1 VIIINY
7 FSISLPLFSLSDL
20 GQSFSRQNND
30 NSAVPKIPVLKI
42 KSIIIMQTTNTA
54 SIGAKK
60 AKWTYKD
67 FTWCLSL
74 FGTAVGAGVLFLP
87 IKAGA
92 GGFWPLVILA
102 LIAAPMTWFAH
113 KSLARFVLSAKNP
126 NADITDTVEEHFG
139 KTGANLIT
147 FAYFFAIY
155 PIVLIYGVGITNTV
169 DSFMVNQLGMESIPR
184 WLLSGVLITLMT
196 CGVVFGK
203 ELMLKATSA
212 MVYPLV
218 FILMALSIYL
228 IPGWNTSMVSVSPD
242 WSSMPSIVWLAI
254 PIIVF
259 SFNHSPVISQ
269 FSKEQRRV
277 YGEDAVAKTD
287 MITGGAAMMLMSFV
301 MFFVFSVVLS
311 LSPEQ
316 LAQAQA
322 ENISVLSY
330 LANVHESP
338 LISIMGPIVAFAAI
352 TSSYF
357 GHFLGAHEGLVGLA
371 KSRSKAPIA
380 KLEKF
385 SLIFIV
391 VTTWIVSIVNP
402 SILGMIETM
411 GAPMIAAILFL
422 MPVFAMRKVPA
433 MAKYKTSA
441 PVQIF
446 TALCG
451 VAAIT
456 SVIYGAL

>member
-1 VIIINY
+1 MNTTTTV
-7 FSISLPLFSLSDL
+7 SSTT
-20 GQSFSRQNND
+20 QS
-30 NSAVPKIPVLKI
+30 A
-42 KSIIIMQTTNTA
+42 
-54 SIGAKK
+54 G
-60 AKWTYKD
+60 KWTYKD
-67 FTWCLSL
+67 FVWSLSL

-126 NADITDTVEEHFG
+126 ESDITDTVEEHFG

-169 DSFMVNQLGMESIPR
+169 DSFLVNQIGMESIPR
-184 WLLSGVLITLMT
+184 WLLSAALISAMT
-196 CGVVFGK
+196 AGVVFGK

-218 FILMALSIYL
+218 FILLALSVFL
-228 IPGWNTSMVSVSPD
+228 IPEWNTSMMQVAPD
-242 WSSMPSIVWLAI
+242 WSAMPAVIWLAI

-259 SFNHSPVISQ
+259 SFNHSPIISQ
-269 FSKEQRRV
+269 FTKEQRMQH
-277 YGEDAVAKTD
+277 GENAVVKTD
-287 MITGGAAMMLMSFV
+287 MITGGAAMMLMGFV

-311 LSPEQ
+311 LSPEE
-316 LAQAQA
+316 LAMAQAQ
-322 ENISVLSY
+322 NISVLSY
-330 LANVHESP
+330 LANIHASP
-338 LISIMGPIVAFAAI
+338 LISYLGPIVAFAAI

-357 GHFLGAHEGLVGLA
+357 GHFLGAHEGLVGLV
-371 KSRSKAPIA
+371 KSRSAMPVSKI
-380 KLEKF
+380 EKI
-385 SLIFIV
+385 SLAFIV
-391 VTTWIVSIVNP
+391 VTTWIVAIVNP

-422 MPVFAMRKVPA
+422 LPVFAMQKVPA
-433 MAKYKTSA
+433 MAKYKTST

-446 TALCG
+446 TVICG
-451 VAAIT
+451 LAAIS

>member
-1 VIIINY
+1 MNTTTAAT
-7 FSISLPLFSLSDL
+7 STA
-20 GQSFSRQNND
+20 R
-30 NSAVPKIPVLKI
+30 SA
-42 KSIIIMQTTNTA
+42 S
-54 SIGAKK
+54 
-60 AKWTYKD
+60 KWTYKD
-67 FTWCLSL
+67 FTWALSL

-92 GGFWPLVILA
+92 GGFWPLVLLA

-126 NADITDTVEEHFG
+126 DADITDTVEEHFG
-139 KTGANLIT
+139 KAGANLIT

-169 DSFMVNQLGMESIPR
+169 DSFLVNQIGMESIPR
-184 WLLSGVLITLMT
+184 WLLSGALITVMT
-196 CGVVFGK
+196 AGVVFGK

-218 FILMALSIYL
+218 FILLALSFYL
-228 IPGWNTSMVSVSPD
+228 IPDWNTSMMEVAPD
-242 WSSMPSIVWLAI
+242 WSTLPTVVWLAI

-259 SFNHSPVISQ
+259 SFNHSPIISQ
-269 FSKEQRRV
+269 FSKVQRQEF
-277 YGEDAVAKTD
+277 GDKAVQKTD
-287 MITGGAAMMLMSFV
+287 MITGGAAMMLMGFV

-316 LAQAQA
+316 LAMAKEQ
-322 ENISVLSY
+322 NISVLSY
-330 LANVHESP
+330 LANAHASP
-338 LISIMGPIVAFAAI
+338 IISYLGPIVAFAAI

-357 GHFLGAHEGLVGLA
+357 GHFLGAHEGLVGLV
-371 KSRSKAPIA
+371 KSRSNMQVSKI
-380 KLEKF
+380 EKI
-385 SLIFIV
+385 SLGFIV
-391 VTTWIVSIVNP
+391 LTTWIVAIVNP
-402 SILGMIETM
+402 SILDMIETM

-422 MPVFAMRKVPA
+422 LPVFAMHKVPA
-433 MAKYKTSA
+433 MAKFKTSA

-446 TALCG
+446 TVICG
-451 VAAIT
+451 LAAIS

>member
-1 VIIINY
+1 
-7 FSISLPLFSLSDL
+7 
-20 GQSFSRQNND
+20 
-30 NSAVPKIPVLKI
+30 
-42 KSIIIMQTTNTA
+42 M
-54 SIGAKK
+54 
-60 AKWTYKD
+60 
-67 FTWCLSL
+67 
-74 FGTAVGAGVLFLP
+74 
-87 IKAGA
+87 
-92 GGFWPLVILA
+92 A

-126 NADITDTVEEHFG
+126 EADITDTVEEHFG

-169 DSFMVNQLGMESIPR
+169 DSFLVNQVGMESIPR
-184 WLLSGVLITLMT
+184 WLLSGLLIAAMTAGVL
-196 CGVVFGK
+196 FGK

-218 FILMALSIYL
+218 AILLALSFYL
-228 IPGWNTSMVSVSPD
+228 IPEWNSSMVEVAPD
-242 WSSMPSIVWLAI
+242 WSSMPSIIWLAI

-259 SFNHSPVISQ
+259 SFNHSPIISQ
-269 FSKEQRRV
+269 FSKEQRMQH
-277 YGEDAVAKTD
+277 GENAVEKTD
-287 MITGGAAMMLMSFV
+287 SITGGAAMMLMGFV

-316 LAQAQA
+316 LAEAKAQ
-322 ENISVLSY
+322 NISVLSY
-330 LANVHESP
+330 LANIHESP
-338 LISIMGPIVAFAAI
+338 LISYMGPLVAFAAI

-357 GHFLGAHEGLVGLA
+357 GHFLGAHEGLVGLI
-371 KSRSKAPIA
+371 KSRSQSPVSKIEKA
-380 KLEKF
+380 
-385 SLIFIV
+385 SLLFIV
-391 VTTWIVSIVNP
+391 ITTWIVAIVNP

-422 MPVFAMRKVPA
+422 MPVFAMHKVPA

-446 TALCG
+446 TVICG
-451 VAAIT
+451 LAAIS
-456 SVIYGAL
+456 SVIYGAF

>member
-1 VIIINY
+1 MKTTSTAAPAV
-7 FSISLPLFSLSDL
+7 
-20 GQSFSRQNND
+20 QSSSKF
-30 NSAVPKIPVLKI
+30 
-42 KSIIIMQTTNTA
+42 
-54 SIGAKK
+54 
-60 AKWTYKD
+60 TYKD

-92 GGFWPLVILA
+92 GGFWPLVMLA
-102 LIAAPMTWFAH
+102 LLAAPMTWFAH

-126 NADITDTVEEHFG
+126 EADITDTVEEHFG

-169 DSFMVNQLGMESIPR
+169 DSFLVNQMGMESIPR
-184 WLLSGVLITLMT
+184 PLLSGALILAMT
-196 CGVVFGK
+196 AGVVFGK

-218 FILMALSIYL
+218 FVLLALSVYL
-228 IPGWNTSMVSVSPD
+228 IPDWNTSMMQVAPD
-242 WSSMPSIVWLAI
+242 WSSMPVVVWLAI

-259 SFNHSPVISQ
+259 SFNHSPIISQ
-269 FSKEQRRV
+269 FSKEQRLQH
-277 YGEDAVAKTD
+277 GDKAVQKTD
-287 MITGGAAMMLMSFV
+287 AITGGAAMMLMGFV

-311 LSPEQ
+311 MSPEQ
-316 LAQAQA
+316 LASAREQ
-322 ENISVLSY
+322 NISVLSY

-338 LISIMGPIVAFAAI
+338 LISYLGPLVAFAAI

-357 GHFLGAHEGLVGLA
+357 GHFLGAHEGLVGLI
-371 KSRSKAPIA
+371 KSRSNSPISKIEKA
-380 KLEKF
+380 
-385 SLIFIV
+385 SLLFIV
-391 VTTWIVSIVNP
+391 ITTWIVAIVNP

-422 MPVFAMRKVPA
+422 MPVFAMQKVPA

-441 PVQIF
+441 AVQIF
-446 TALCG
+446 TVICG
-451 VAAIT
+451 LASIT

>member
-1 VIIINY
+1 MN
-7 FSISLPLFSLSDL
+7 
-20 GQSFSRQNND
+20 
-30 NSAVPKIPVLKI
+30 
-42 KSIIIMQTTNTA
+42 TNTSSA
-54 SIGAKK
+54 TAAQSSSKF
-60 AKWTYKD
+60 TYQD

-92 GGFWPLVILA
+92 GGFWPLVMLA

-113 KSLARFVLSAKNP
+113 KSLARFVLSSKN
-126 NADITDTVEEHFG
+126 ADSDITDTVEEHFG

-169 DSFMVNQLGMESIPR
+169 DSFLVNQMGMESVPR
-184 WLLSGVLITLMT
+184 WLLSGALIAAMT
-196 CGVVFGK
+196 MGVVFGK

-218 FILMALSIYL
+218 AILLALSVFL
-228 IPGWNTSMVSVSPD
+228 IPDWNTSMVEVAPD
-242 WSSMPSIVWLAI
+242 WSSMPVVVWLAI

-259 SFNHSPVISQ
+259 SFNHSPIISQ
-269 FSKEQRRV
+269 FSKEQRLK
-277 YGEDAVAKTD
+277 YGENAVKKTD
-287 MITGGAAMMLMSFV
+287 AITGGAAMMLMGFV

-316 LAQAQA
+316 LAMAQ
-322 ENISVLSY
+322 EQNISVLSY
-330 LANVHESP
+330 LANVHDNP
-338 LISIMGPIVAFAAI
+338 IISYMGPLVAFAAI

-357 GHFLGAHEGLVGLA
+357 GHFLGAHEGLVGLI
-371 KSRSKAPIA
+371 KSRSETPVSKI
-380 KLEKF
+380 EKG

-391 VTTWIVSIVNP
+391 VTTWIVAIVNP

-422 MPVFAMRKVPA
+422 LPVFAMNKVPA

-446 TALCG
+446 TVICG
-451 VAAIT
+451 LAAIT

>member
-1 VIIINY
+1 MN
-7 FSISLPLFSLSDL
+7 
-20 GQSFSRQNND
+20 
-30 NSAVPKIPVLKI
+30 
-42 KSIIIMQTTNTA
+42 TTSNTA
-54 SIGAKK
+54 SAVQSSSKF
-60 AKWTYKD
+60 TYQD

-92 GGFWPLVILA
+92 GGFWPLVMLA

-113 KSLARFVLSAKNP
+113 KSLARFVLSSKNP
-126 NADITDTVEEHFG
+126 EADITDTVEEHFG

-169 DSFMVNQLGMESIPR
+169 DSFLVNQMGMASIPR
-184 WLLSGVLITLMT
+184 PLLSGALILAMT
-196 CGVVFGK
+196 AGVVFGK

-218 FILMALSIYL
+218 FVLLALSFYL
-228 IPGWNTSMVSVSPD
+228 IPEWNTSMMEVAPD
-242 WSSMPSIVWLAI
+242 WSAMPTVVWLAI

-259 SFNHSPVISQ
+259 SFNHSPIISQ
-269 FSKEQRRV
+269 FSKEQRKQFGDETV
-277 YGEDAVAKTD
+277 KKTD
-287 MITGGAAMMLMSFV
+287 AITGGAAMMLMGFV

-311 LSPEQ
+311 MSPEQ
-316 LAQAQA
+316 LASAKEQ
-322 ENISVLSY
+322 NISVLSY

-338 LISIMGPIVAFAAI
+338 LISYLGPLVAFAAI

-357 GHFLGAHEGLVGLA
+357 GHFLGAHEGLVGLF
-371 KSRSKAPIA
+371 KSRSNASISKIEKA
-380 KLEKF
+380 
-385 SLIFIV
+385 SLVFIV
-391 VTTWIVSIVNP
+391 ITTWIVAIVNP

-422 MPVFAMRKVPA
+422 MPVFAMQKVPA
-433 MAKYKTSA
+433 MAKFKTSA

-446 TALCG
+446 TVICG
-451 VAAIT
+451 LASIT

>member
-1 VIIINY
+1 MNT
-7 FSISLPLFSLSDL
+7 SIAIEKSE
-20 GQSFSRQNND
+20 QSSN
-30 NSAVPKIPVLKI
+30 
-42 KSIIIMQTTNTA
+42 
-54 SIGAKK
+54 
-60 AKWTYKD
+60 KWTYQD
-67 FTWCLSL
+67 FAWTLSL

-113 KSLARFVLSAKNP
+113 KSLARFVLSAKKP
-126 NADITDTVEEHFG
+126 EADITDTVEEHFG

-169 DSFMVNQLGMESIPR
+169 DSFLVNQVGMESIPR
-184 WLLSGVLITLMT
+184 WLLSGLLIAAMTAGVL
-196 CGVVFGK
+196 FGK

-218 FILMALSIYL
+218 AILLALSFYL
-228 IPGWNTSMVSVSPD
+228 IPEWNSSMVEVAPD
-242 WSSMPSIVWLAI
+242 WSSMPSIIWLAI

-259 SFNHSPVISQ
+259 SFNHSPIISQ
-269 FSKEQRRV
+269 FSKEQRMK
-277 YGEDAVAKTD
+277 YGEDAVLKTD
-287 MITGGAAMMLMSFV
+287 SITGGAAMMLMGFV

-316 LAQAQA
+316 LAEAKAQ
-322 ENISVLSY
+322 NISVLSY
-330 LANVHESP
+330 LANIHESP
-338 LISIMGPIVAFAAI
+338 LISYMGPLVAFAAI

-357 GHFLGAHEGLVGLA
+357 GHFLGAHEGLVGLI
-371 KSRSKAPIA
+371 KSRSQSPVSKI
-380 KLEKF
+380 EKT
-385 SLIFIV
+385 SLLFIV
-391 VTTWIVSIVNP
+391 LTTWIVAIVNP

-422 MPVFAMRKVPA
+422 MPVFAMHKVPA

-446 TALCG
+446 TVICG
-451 VAAIT
+451 LAAIS
-456 SVIYGAL
+456 SVIYGAF

>member
-1 VIIINY
+1 M
-7 FSISLPLFSLSDL
+7 
-20 GQSFSRQNND
+20 QSTVTTATNAKAT
-30 NSAVPKIPVLKI
+30 NS
-42 KSIIIMQTTNTA
+42 
-54 SIGAKK
+54 
-60 AKWTYKD
+60 KWTYKD
-67 FTWCLSL
+67 FTWALSL

-113 KSLARFVLSAKNP
+113 KSLARFVLSSKNP
-126 NADITDTVEEHFG
+126 ESDITDTVEEHFG
-139 KTGANLIT
+139 KTGANIIT

-169 DSFMVNQLGMESIPR
+169 DSFMVNQLGFASIPR
-184 WLLSGVLITLMT
+184 PILSGVLIMLMT
-196 CGVVFGK
+196 GGVVFGK
-203 ELMLKATSA
+203 ELMLKVTSV

-218 FILMALSIYL
+218 FILLALSFYL
-228 IPGWNTSMVSVSPD
+228 IPEWNTSMMSVSPD
-242 WSSMPSIVWLAI
+242 WSAMPSIIWLAI

-269 FSKEQRRV
+269 FTKEQRLK
-277 YGEDAVAKTD
+277 YGDGAVQKTD
-287 MITGGAAMMLMSFV
+287 MITGGAAMMLMTFV

-311 LSPEQ
+311 LSPAQ
-316 LAQAQA
+316 LAMAQ
-322 ENISVLSY
+322 EQNISVLSY

-338 LISIMGPIVAFAAI
+338 LISILGPVVAFAAI

-357 GHFLGAHEGLVGLA
+357 GHFLGAHEGLVGLV
-371 KSRSKAPIA
+371 KTKTSKPV
-380 KLEKF
+380 KTVEKG
-385 SLIFIV
+385 SLVFIV
-391 VTTWIVSIVNP
+391 VTTWIVAIVNP

-422 MPVFAMRKVPA
+422 MPVFAMQKVPA
-433 MAKYKTSA
+433 MAKYKTSTF
-441 PVQIF
+441 VQVF
-446 TALCG
+446 TAICG
-451 VAAIT
+451 LASIS

>member
-1 VIIINY
+1 MNTTTTV
-7 FSISLPLFSLSDL
+7 SSTT
-20 GQSFSRQNND
+20 QS
-30 NSAVPKIPVLKI
+30 A
-42 KSIIIMQTTNTA
+42 
-54 SIGAKK
+54 G
-60 AKWTYKD
+60 KWTYKD
-67 FTWCLSL
+67 FVWSLSL

-102 LIAAPMTWFAH
+102 LLAAPMTWFAH

-126 NADITDTVEEHFG
+126 ESDITDTVEEHFG
-139 KTGANLIT
+139 KAGANLIT

-169 DSFMVNQLGMESIPR
+169 DSFLVNQIGMESIPR
-184 WLLSGVLITLMT
+184 WLLSGALISAMT
-196 CGVVFGK
+196 AGVVFGK

-218 FILMALSIYL
+218 FILLALSVFL
-228 IPGWNTSMVSVSPD
+228 IPEWNTSMMEVAPD
-242 WSSMPSIVWLAI
+242 WSGMPAIIWLAI

-259 SFNHSPVISQ
+259 SFNHSPIISQ
-269 FSKEQRRV
+269 FTKEQRMQH
-277 YGEDAVAKTD
+277 GDNAVAKTD
-287 MITGGAAMMLMSFV
+287 MITGGAAMMLMGFV

-316 LAQAQA
+316 LAMAKEQI
-322 ENISVLSY
+322 ISVLSY
-330 LANVHESP
+330 LANIHESP
-338 LISIMGPIVAFAAI
+338 MISYLGPIVAFAAI

-357 GHFLGAHEGLVGLA
+357 GHFLGAHEGLVGLV
-371 KSRSKAPIA
+371 KSRSEMPIS
-380 KLEKF
+380 KIEKI

-391 VTTWIVSIVNP
+391 VTTWMVAIVNP

-422 MPVFAMRKVPA
+422 LPVFAMQKVPA

-446 TALCG
+446 TVICG
-451 VAAIT
+451 LAAIS

>member
-1 VIIINY
+1 
-7 FSISLPLFSLSDL
+7 
-20 GQSFSRQNND
+20 
-30 NSAVPKIPVLKI
+30 
-42 KSIIIMQTTNTA
+42 MQTSTSTA
-54 SIGAKK
+54 ATTAAK
-60 AKWTYKD
+60 AGWTYKD
-67 FTWCLSL
+67 ITWALSL

-102 LIAAPMTWFAH
+102 LLALPMTWFAH

-126 NADITDTVEEHFG
+126 EADITDTVEEHFG
-139 KTGANLIT
+139 KAGANIIT

-169 DSFMVNQLGMESIPR
+169 DSFMVNQLGMESLPR
-184 WLLSGVLITLMT
+184 WILSGGLIMAMTAGVL
-196 CGVVFGK
+196 FGK

-218 FILMALSIYL
+218 LVLLALSVYL
-228 IPGWNTSMVSVSPD
+228 IPDWNASMVSVSPD
-242 WSSMPSIVWLAI
+242 WSAMPSIIWLAI

-259 SFNHSPVISQ
+259 SFNHSPIISQ

-277 YGEDAVAKTD
+277 YGENAVQKTD
-287 MITGGAAMMLMSFV
+287 MITGGAAMMLMGFV

-316 LAQAQA
+316 LADAQAQ
-322 ENISVLSY
+322 NISVLSY
-330 LANVHESP
+330 LANIHESP
-338 LISIMGPIVAFAAI
+338 MISLMGPMVAFAAI

-357 GHFLGAHEGLVGLA
+357 GHFLGAHEGLVGLV
-371 KSRSKAPIA
+371 KSRSDMSKSKI
-380 KLEKF
+380 EKI
-385 SLIFIV
+385 SLGFIV
-391 VTTWIVSIVNP
+391 VTTWIVAVVNP

-422 MPVFAMRKVPA
+422 MPIFAMQKVPA

-441 PVQIF
+441 PAQIF

-451 VAAIT
+451 IAAIT

>member
-1 VIIINY
+1 MQSTVTTAANAKATNSKWNY
-7 FSISLPLFSLSDL
+7 
-20 GQSFSRQNND
+20 Q
-30 NSAVPKIPVLKI
+30 
-42 KSIIIMQTTNTA
+42 
-54 SIGAKK
+54 
-60 AKWTYKD
+60 D
-67 FTWCLSL
+67 FTWALSL

-113 KSLARFVLSAKNP
+113 KGLARFVLSSKNP
-126 NADITDTVEEHFG
+126 NSDITDTVEEHFG
-139 KTGANLIT
+139 KTGANIIT

-169 DSFMVNQLGMESIPR
+169 DSFMVNQLGFASIPR
-184 WLLSGVLITLMT
+184 PILSGVLIMLMT
-196 CGVVFGK
+196 GGVVFGK

-218 FILMALSIYL
+218 FILLALSFYL
-228 IPGWNTSMVSVSPD
+228 IPEWNTSMMSVSPD
-242 WSSMPSIVWLAI
+242 WSAMPSIVWLAI

-269 FSKEQRRV
+269 FTKAQRLK
-277 YGEDAVAKTD
+277 YGEGAVQKTD
-287 MITGGAAMMLMSFV
+287 MITGGAAMMLMTFV

-311 LSPEQ
+311 LSPAQ
-316 LAQAQA
+316 LAMAQ
-322 ENISVLSY
+322 EQNISVLSY

-338 LISIMGPIVAFAAI
+338 LISILGPVVAFAAI

-357 GHFLGAHEGLVGLA
+357 GHFLGAHEGLVGLV
-371 KSRSKAPIA
+371 KTKTSKPV
-380 KLEKF
+380 KTVEKG
-385 SLIFIV
+385 SLVFIV
-391 VTTWIVSIVNP
+391 VTTWIVAIVNP

-422 MPVFAMRKVPA
+422 MPVFAMQKVPA
-433 MAKYKTSA
+433 MAKYKTSTF
-441 PVQIF
+441 VQVF
-446 TALCG
+446 TAICG
-451 VAAIT
+451 LASIS

>member
-1 VIIINY
+1 MN
-7 FSISLPLFSLSDL
+7 
-20 GQSFSRQNND
+20 
-30 NSAVPKIPVLKI
+30 
-42 KSIIIMQTTNTA
+42 TTSNTA
-54 SIGAKK
+54 SAVRSSSKF
-60 AKWTYKD
+60 TYQD

-92 GGFWPLVILA
+92 GGFWPLVMLA

-113 KSLARFVLSAKNP
+113 KSLARFVLSSKNP
-126 NADITDTVEEHFG
+126 EADITDTVEEHFG

-169 DSFMVNQLGMESIPR
+169 DSFLVNQMGMASIPR
-184 WLLSGVLITLMT
+184 PLLSGALILAMT
-196 CGVVFGK
+196 AGVVFGK

-218 FILMALSIYL
+218 FVLLALSFYL
-228 IPGWNTSMVSVSPD
+228 IPEWNTSMIEVAPD
-242 WSSMPSIVWLAI
+242 WSAMPTVVWLAI

-259 SFNHSPVISQ
+259 SFNHSPIISQ
-269 FSKEQRRV
+269 FSKEQRKQF
-277 YGEDAVAKTD
+277 GDEAVKKTD
-287 MITGGAAMMLMSFV
+287 AITGGAAMMLMGFV

-311 LSPEQ
+311 MSPEQ
-316 LAQAQA
+316 LASAKEQ
-322 ENISVLSY
+322 NISVLSY

-338 LISIMGPIVAFAAI
+338 LISYLGPLVAFAAI

-357 GHFLGAHEGLVGLA
+357 GHFLGAHEGLVGLF
-371 KSRSKAPIA
+371 KSRSNASISKIEKA
-380 KLEKF
+380 
-385 SLIFIV
+385 SLVFIV
-391 VTTWIVSIVNP
+391 ITTWIVAIVNP

-422 MPVFAMRKVPA
+422 MPVFAMQKVPA
-433 MAKYKTSA
+433 MAKFKTSA

-446 TALCG
+446 TVICG
-451 VAAIT
+451 LASIT

>member
-1 VIIINY
+1 MNTTTSSANAVK
-7 FSISLPLFSLSDL
+7 
-20 GQSFSRQNND
+20 
-30 NSAVPKIPVLKI
+30 NSSKF
-42 KSIIIMQTTNTA
+42 N
-54 SIGAKK
+54 
-60 AKWTYKD
+60 YKD

-113 KSLARFVLSAKNP
+113 KSLARFVLSSKNP
-126 NADITDTVEEHFG
+126 EADITDTVEEHFG

-169 DSFMVNQLGMESIPR
+169 DSFLVNQMGMESIPR
-184 WLLSGVLITLMT
+184 PLLSGALILAMT
-196 CGVVFGK
+196 AGVVFGK

-218 FILMALSIYL
+218 FILLALSFYL
-228 IPGWNTSMVSVSPD
+228 VPDWNTSMMETSPE
-242 WSSMPSIVWLAI
+242 WSAMPSIIWLAI

-259 SFNHSPVISQ
+259 SFNHSPIISQ

-277 YGEDAVAKTD
+277 YGEDAVKKTD
-287 MITGGAAMMLMSFV
+287 AITGGAAMMLMGFV

-316 LAQAQA
+316 LATAQSQ
-322 ENISVLSY
+322 NISVLSY

-338 LISIMGPIVAFAAI
+338 LISYMGPLVAFAAI

-357 GHFLGAHEGLVGLA
+357 GHFLGAHEGLVGLI
-371 KSRSKAPIA
+371 KSRSGSSISTIEKA
-380 KLEKF
+380 
-385 SLIFIV
+385 SLAFIV
-391 VTTWIVSIVNP
+391 VTTWIVAVVNP

-422 MPVFAMRKVPA
+422 MPVFAMQKVPA

-451 VAAIT
+451 LAAIS

>member
-1 VIIINY
+1 MNTTTTV
-7 FSISLPLFSLSDL
+7 SSTT
-20 GQSFSRQNND
+20 QS
-30 NSAVPKIPVLKI
+30 A
-42 KSIIIMQTTNTA
+42 
-54 SIGAKK
+54 G
-60 AKWTYKD
+60 KWTYKD
-67 FTWCLSL
+67 FVWSLSL

-126 NADITDTVEEHFG
+126 ESDITDTVEEHFG

-169 DSFMVNQLGMESIPR
+169 DSFLVNQIGMESIPR
-184 WLLSGVLITLMT
+184 WLLSAALISAMT
-196 CGVVFGK
+196 AGVVFGK

-218 FILMALSIYL
+218 FILLALSVFL
-228 IPGWNTSMVSVSPD
+228 IPEWNTSMMQVAPD
-242 WSSMPSIVWLAI
+242 WSAMPAVIWLAI

-259 SFNHSPVISQ
+259 SFNHSPIISQ
-269 FSKEQRRV
+269 FTKEQRMQH
-277 YGEDAVAKTD
+277 GENAVVKTD
-287 MITGGAAMMLMSFV
+287 MITGGAAMMLMGFV

-311 LSPEQ
+311 LSPEE
-316 LAQAQA
+316 LAMAQAQ
-322 ENISVLSY
+322 NISVLSY
-330 LANVHESP
+330 LANIHASP
-338 LISIMGPIVAFAAI
+338 LISYLGPIVAFAAI

-357 GHFLGAHEGLVGLA
+357 GHFLGAHEGLVGLV
-371 KSRSKAPIA
+371 KSRSAMPVNKI
-380 KLEKF
+380 EKV
-385 SLIFIV
+385 SLAFIV
-391 VTTWIVSIVNP
+391 VTTWIVAIINP

-422 MPVFAMRKVPA
+422 LPVFAMQKVPA
-433 MAKYKTSA
+433 MAKYKTST

-446 TALCG
+446 TVICG
-451 VAAIT
+451 FAAIS

>member
-1 VIIINY
+1 MNTTTTV
-7 FSISLPLFSLSDL
+7 SSTT
-20 GQSFSRQNND
+20 QS
-30 NSAVPKIPVLKI
+30 A
-42 KSIIIMQTTNTA
+42 
-54 SIGAKK
+54 G
-60 AKWTYKD
+60 KWTYKD
-67 FTWCLSL
+67 FVWSLSL

-102 LIAAPMTWFAH
+102 LLAAPMTWFAH

-126 NADITDTVEEHFG
+126 ESDITDTVEEHFG
-139 KTGANLIT
+139 KAGANLIT

-169 DSFMVNQLGMESIPR
+169 DSFLVNQIGMESIPR
-184 WLLSGVLITLMT
+184 WLLSGALISAMT
-196 CGVVFGK
+196 AGVVFGK

-218 FILMALSIYL
+218 FILLALSVFL
-228 IPGWNTSMVSVSPD
+228 IPEWNTSMMEVAPD
-242 WSSMPSIVWLAI
+242 WSGMPAIIWLAI

-259 SFNHSPVISQ
+259 SFNHSPIISQ
-269 FSKEQRRV
+269 FTKEQRMQH
-277 YGEDAVAKTD
+277 GDNAVAKTD
-287 MITGGAAMMLMSFV
+287 MITGGAAMMLMGFV

-316 LAQAQA
+316 LAMAKEQ
-322 ENISVLSY
+322 NISVLSY
-330 LANVHESP
+330 LANIHESP
-338 LISIMGPIVAFAAI
+338 MISYLGPIVAFAAI

-357 GHFLGAHEGLVGLA
+357 GHFLGAHEGLVGLVR
-371 KSRSKAPIA
+371 SRSEMPIS
-380 KLEKF
+380 KIEKI

-391 VTTWIVSIVNP
+391 VTTWMVAIVNP

-422 MPVFAMRKVPA
+422 LPVFAMQKVPA

-446 TALCG
+446 TVICG
-451 VAAIT
+451 LAAIS

>member
-1 VIIINY
+1 MNTTTTV
-7 FSISLPLFSLSDL
+7 SSTT
-20 GQSFSRQNND
+20 QS
-30 NSAVPKIPVLKI
+30 A
-42 KSIIIMQTTNTA
+42 
-54 SIGAKK
+54 G
-60 AKWTYKD
+60 KWTYKD
-67 FTWCLSL
+67 FVWSLSL

-102 LIAAPMTWFAH
+102 LLAAPMTWFAH

-126 NADITDTVEEHFG
+126 ESDITDTVEEHFG
-139 KTGANLIT
+139 KAGANLIT

-169 DSFMVNQLGMESIPR
+169 DSFLVNQIGMESIPR
-184 WLLSGVLITLMT
+184 WLLSGTLISAMT
-196 CGVVFGK
+196 AGVVFGK

-218 FILMALSIYL
+218 FILLALSVFL
-228 IPGWNTSMVSVSPD
+228 IPEWNTSMMEVAPD
-242 WSSMPSIVWLAI
+242 WSGMPAIIWLAI

-259 SFNHSPVISQ
+259 SFNHSPIISQ
-269 FSKEQRRV
+269 FTKEQRMQH
-277 YGEDAVAKTD
+277 GDNAVAKTD
-287 MITGGAAMMLMSFV
+287 MITGGAAMMLMGFV

-316 LAQAQA
+316 LAMAKEQ
-322 ENISVLSY
+322 NISVLSY
-330 LANVHESP
+330 LANIHESP
-338 LISIMGPIVAFAAI
+338 MISYLGPIVAFAAI

-357 GHFLGAHEGLVGLA
+357 GHFLGAHEGLVGLV
-371 KSRSKAPIA
+371 KSRSEMPTSKI
-380 KLEKF
+380 EKI

-391 VTTWIVSIVNP
+391 VTTWMVAIVNP

-422 MPVFAMRKVPA
+422 LPVFAMQKVPA

-446 TALCG
+446 TVICG
-451 VAAIT
+451 LAAIS

>member
-1 VIIINY
+1 MNTTT
-7 FSISLPLFSLSDL
+7 S
-20 GQSFSRQNND
+20 
-30 NSAVPKIPVLKI
+30 SANAVKDSSKF
-42 KSIIIMQTTNTA
+42 N
-54 SIGAKK
+54 
-60 AKWTYKD
+60 YKD

-113 KSLARFVLSAKNP
+113 KSLARFVLSSKNP
-126 NADITDTVEEHFG
+126 EADITDTVEEHFG

-169 DSFMVNQLGMESIPR
+169 DSFLVNQMGMESIPR
-184 WLLSGVLITLMT
+184 PLLSGALILAMT
-196 CGVVFGK
+196 AGVVFGK
-203 ELMLKATSA
+203 DLMLKATSA

-218 FILMALSIYL
+218 FILLALSFYL
-228 IPGWNTSMVSVSPD
+228 VPDWNTSMMETSPE
-242 WSSMPSIVWLAI
+242 WSAMPSIIWLAI

-259 SFNHSPVISQ
+259 SFNHSPIISQ

-277 YGEDAVAKTD
+277 YGDDAVKKTD
-287 MITGGAAMMLMSFV
+287 AITGGAAMMLMGFV

-316 LAQAQA
+316 LATAQAQ
-322 ENISVLSY
+322 NISVLSY

-338 LISIMGPIVAFAAI
+338 LISYMGPLVAFAAI

-357 GHFLGAHEGLVGLA
+357 GHFLGAHEGLVGLI
-371 KSRSKAPIA
+371 KSRSGSSISTIEKA
-380 KLEKF
+380 
-385 SLIFIV
+385 SLAFIV
-391 VTTWIVSIVNP
+391 VTTWIVAVVNP

-422 MPVFAMRKVPA
+422 MPVFAMQKVPA

-451 VAAIT
+451 LAAIS

>member
-1 VIIINY
+1 MNTTKTAEIPAQSSSKLNY
-7 FSISLPLFSLSDL
+7 
-20 GQSFSRQNND
+20 R
-30 NSAVPKIPVLKI
+30 
-42 KSIIIMQTTNTA
+42 
-54 SIGAKK
+54 
-60 AKWTYKD
+60 D

-126 NADITDTVEEHFG
+126 EADITDTVEEHFG
-139 KTGANLIT
+139 IAGANLIT

-169 DSFMVNQLGMESIPR
+169 DSFLVNQVGMEPIPR
-184 WLLSGVLITLMT
+184 WLLSGALIAAMT
-196 CGVVFGK
+196 AGVVFGK
-203 ELMLKATSA
+203 ELMLKVTSA

-218 FILMALSIYL
+218 VILLALSVYL
-228 IPGWNTSMVSVSPD
+228 IPSWNSSMIEVAPD
-242 WSSMPSIVWLAI
+242 WSTLPSVVWLSI

-259 SFNHSPVISQ
+259 SFNHSPIISQ

-277 YGEDAVAKTD
+277 YGDDAVKKTD
-287 MITGGAAMMLMSFV
+287 AITGGASTMLMGFV

-311 LSPEQ
+311 LSPAELAMAKEQ
-316 LAQAQA
+316 
-322 ENISVLSY
+322 NISVLSY
-330 LANVHESP
+330 LANIHDSP
-338 LISIMGPIVAFAAI
+338 LISFLGPLVAFAAI

-357 GHFLGAHEGLVGLA
+357 GHFLGAHEGLVSLI
-371 KSRSKAPIA
+371 KPSSKTPNVPARFYNQ
-380 KLEKF
+380 F

-391 VTTWIVSIVNP
+391 ITTWVVAIFNP
-402 SILGMIETM
+402 SILSMIETI
-411 GAPMIAAILFL
+411 GAPMIAAILFI
-422 MPVFAMRKVPA
+422 MPVLAMIKVPA
-433 MAKYKTSA
+433 MAKYKTSV

-446 TALCG
+446 TILCG
-451 VAAIT
+451 LAAIS
-456 SVIYGAL
+456 SVVYAFPWQSLLSQLDAL

>member
-1 VIIINY
+1 MKTTSTAAPAV
-7 FSISLPLFSLSDL
+7 
-20 GQSFSRQNND
+20 QSSSKF
-30 NSAVPKIPVLKI
+30 
-42 KSIIIMQTTNTA
+42 
-54 SIGAKK
+54 
-60 AKWTYKD
+60 TYKD

-92 GGFWPLVILA
+92 GGFWPLVMLA
-102 LIAAPMTWFAH
+102 LLAAPMTWFAH
-113 KSLARFVLSAKNP
+113 KSLACFVLSAKNP
-126 NADITDTVEEHFG
+126 EADITDTVEEHFG

-169 DSFMVNQLGMESIPR
+169 DSFLVNQMGMESIPR
-184 WLLSGVLITLMT
+184 PLLSGALILAMT
-196 CGVVFGK
+196 AGVVFGK

-218 FILMALSIYL
+218 FVLLALSVYL
-228 IPGWNTSMVSVSPD
+228 IPDWNTSMMQVAPD
-242 WSSMPSIVWLAI
+242 WSSMPVVVWLAI

-259 SFNHSPVISQ
+259 SFNHSPIISQ
-269 FSKEQRRV
+269 FSKEQRLQH
-277 YGEDAVAKTD
+277 GDKAVQKTD
-287 MITGGAAMMLMSFV
+287 AITGGAAMMLMGFV

-311 LSPEQ
+311 MSPEQ
-316 LAQAQA
+316 LASAKEQ
-322 ENISVLSY
+322 NISVLSY

-338 LISIMGPIVAFAAI
+338 LISYLGPLVAFAAI

-357 GHFLGAHEGLVGLA
+357 GHFLGAHEGLVGLI
-371 KSRSKAPIA
+371 KSRSNSPISKIEKA
-380 KLEKF
+380 
-385 SLIFIV
+385 SLLFIV
-391 VTTWIVSIVNP
+391 ITTWIVAIVNP

-422 MPVFAMRKVPA
+422 MPVFAMQKVPA

-441 PVQIF
+441 AVQIF
-446 TALCG
+446 TVICG
-451 VAAIT
+451 LASIT

>member
-1 VIIINY
+1 MNTTTTV
-7 FSISLPLFSLSDL
+7 SSTT
-20 GQSFSRQNND
+20 QS
-30 NSAVPKIPVLKI
+30 A
-42 KSIIIMQTTNTA
+42 
-54 SIGAKK
+54 G
-60 AKWTYKD
+60 KWTYKD
-67 FTWCLSL
+67 FVWSLSL

-102 LIAAPMTWFAH
+102 LLAAPMTWFAH

-126 NADITDTVEEHFG
+126 ESDITDTVEEHFG
-139 KTGANLIT
+139 KAGANLIT

-169 DSFMVNQLGMESIPR
+169 DSFLVNQIGMESIPR
-184 WLLSGVLITLMT
+184 WLLSGALISAMT
-196 CGVVFGK
+196 AGVVFGK

-218 FILMALSIYL
+218 FILLALSVFL
-228 IPGWNTSMVSVSPD
+228 IPEWNTSMMEVAPD
-242 WSSMPSIVWLAI
+242 WSGMPAIIWLAI

-259 SFNHSPVISQ
+259 SFNHSPIISQ
-269 FSKEQRRV
+269 FTKEQRMQH
-277 YGEDAVAKTD
+277 GDNAVAKTD
-287 MITGGAAMMLMSFV
+287 MITGGAAMMLMGFV

-316 LAQAQA
+316 LAMAKEQ
-322 ENISVLSY
+322 NISVLSY
-330 LANVHESP
+330 LANIHESP
-338 LISIMGPIVAFAAI
+338 MISYLGPIVAFAAI

-357 GHFLGAHEGLVGLA
+357 GHFLGAHEGLVGLV
-371 KSRSKAPIA
+371 KSRSEMPIS
-380 KLEKF
+380 KIEKI

-391 VTTWIVSIVNP
+391 VTTWMVAIVNP

-422 MPVFAMRKVPA
+422 LPVFAMQKVPT

-446 TALCG
+446 TVICG
-451 VAAIT
+451 LAAIS

>member
-1 VIIINY
+1 MQSQAIATPQAEKKSNWNY
-7 FSISLPLFSLSDL
+7 
-20 GQSFSRQNND
+20 Q
-30 NSAVPKIPVLKI
+30 
-42 KSIIIMQTTNTA
+42 
-54 SIGAKK
+54 
-60 AKWTYKD
+60 D
-67 FTWCLSL
+67 FTWMLSL

-102 LIAAPMTWFAH
+102 LIAAPMTWLAH
-113 KSLARFVLSAKNP
+113 KGLARFVLSSKNP

-139 KTGANLIT
+139 KTGANIIT

-169 DSFMVNQLGMESIPR
+169 DSFLVNQLGMASPPR
-184 WLLSGVLITLMT
+184 WLLSGGLIAALT
-196 CGVVFGK
+196 CGVIFGK

-218 FILMALSIYL
+218 FILLALSLYL
-228 IPGWNTSMVSVSPD
+228 IPEWDLSITQVSAD
-242 WSSMPSIVWLAI
+242 WASMPKTIWLAI

-259 SFNHSPVISQ
+259 SFNHSPIISQ
-269 FSKEQRRV
+269 FTKEQRQK
-277 YGEDAVAKTD
+277 YGDDAAQKTD
-287 MITGGAAMMLMSFV
+287 MITGGAAVMLMGFV

-316 LAQAQA
+316 LVDAKNQ
-322 ENISVLSY
+322 NISVLSY

-338 LISIMGPIVAFAAI
+338 WISYLGPIVAFAAI

-357 GHFLGAHEGLVGLA
+357 GHFLGAHEGLVGLT
-371 KSRSKAPIA
+371 KSRSKMPIERIN
-380 KLEKF
+380 KV
-385 SLIFIV
+385 SLLFIV
-391 VTTWIVSIVNP
+391 ITTWIVTIINP

-411 GAPMIAAILFL
+411 GAPMIAGILFL
-422 MPVFAMRKVPA
+422 MPVFAMNKVPA
-433 MAKYKTSA
+433 MAKYKTSPLA
-441 PVQIF
+441 QVF
-446 TALCG
+446 TTICG
-451 VAAIT
+451 LAAIT

>member
-1 VIIINY
+1 MNTTTTV
-7 FSISLPLFSLSDL
+7 SSTT
-20 GQSFSRQNND
+20 QS
-30 NSAVPKIPVLKI
+30 A
-42 KSIIIMQTTNTA
+42 
-54 SIGAKK
+54 G
-60 AKWTYKD
+60 KWTYKD
-67 FTWCLSL
+67 FVWSLSL

-126 NADITDTVEEHFG
+126 ESDITDTVEEHFG

-169 DSFMVNQLGMESIPR
+169 DSFLVNQIGMESIPR
-184 WLLSGVLITLMT
+184 WLLSAALISAMT
-196 CGVVFGK
+196 AGVVFGK

-218 FILMALSIYL
+218 FILLALSVFL
-228 IPGWNTSMVSVSPD
+228 IPEWNTSMMQVAPD
-242 WSSMPSIVWLAI
+242 WSAMPAVIWLAI

-259 SFNHSPVISQ
+259 SFNHSPIISQ
-269 FSKEQRRV
+269 FTKEQRMQH
-277 YGEDAVAKTD
+277 GENAVVKTD
-287 MITGGAAMMLMSFV
+287 MITGGAAMMLMGFV

-311 LSPEQ
+311 LSPEE
-316 LAQAQA
+316 LAMAQAQ
-322 ENISVLSY
+322 NISVLSY
-330 LANVHESP
+330 LANIHASP
-338 LISIMGPIVAFAAI
+338 LISYLGPIVAFAAI

-357 GHFLGAHEGLVGLA
+357 GHFLGAHEGLVGLV
-371 KSRSKAPIA
+371 KSRSAMPIS
-380 KLEKF
+380 KIEKV
-385 SLIFIV
+385 SLAFIV
-391 VTTWIVSIVNP
+391 VTTWIVAIINP

-422 MPVFAMRKVPA
+422 LPVFAMQKVPA
-433 MAKYKTSA
+433 MAKYKTST

-446 TALCG
+446 TVICG
-451 VAAIT
+451 LAAIS

>member
-1 VIIINY
+1 
-7 FSISLPLFSLSDL
+7 
-20 GQSFSRQNND
+20 
-30 NSAVPKIPVLKI
+30 
-42 KSIIIMQTTNTA
+42 MQTSTSTA
-54 SIGAKK
+54 ATTTAK
-60 AKWTYKD
+60 AGWTYKD
-67 FTWCLSL
+67 VTWALSL

-102 LIAAPMTWFAH
+102 LLALPMTWFAH
-113 KSLARFVLSAKNP
+113 KGLARFVLSAKNP
-126 NADITDTVEEHFG
+126 DADITDTVEEHFG
-139 KTGANLIT
+139 KSGANLIT

-184 WLLSGVLITLMT
+184 WLLSGGLILAMT
-196 CGVVFGK
+196 AGVVFGK

-218 FILMALSIYL
+218 FVLLALSLYL
-228 IPGWNTSMVSVSPD
+228 IPEWNASMVSVSPD
-242 WSSMPSIVWLAI
+242 WSTMPSVIWLAI

-259 SFNHSPVISQ
+259 SFNHSPIISQ
-269 FSKEQRRV
+269 FSKEQRRI
-277 YGEDAVAKTD
+277 YGDNAVQKTD
-287 MITGGAAMMLMSFV
+287 MITGGAAMMLMGFV

-316 LAQAQA
+316 LAMAQ
-322 ENISVLSY
+322 EQNISVLSY
-330 LANVHESP
+330 LANEHDSV
-338 LISIMGPIVAFAAI
+338 LISLMGPMVAFAAI

-357 GHFLGAHEGLVGLA
+357 GHFLGAQEGLVGLI
-371 KSRSKAPIA
+371 KSRSNMPKGKI
-380 KLEKF
+380 EKI
-385 SLIFIV
+385 SLGFIV
-391 VTTWIVSIVNP
+391 VTTWIVAVVNP

-422 MPVFAMRKVPA
+422 MPVFAMNKVPA
-433 MAKYKTSA
+433 MAKYKTSTPA
-441 PVQIF
+441 QIF

-451 VAAIT
+451 IAAIT

>member
-1 VIIINY
+1 MNTTTTV
-7 FSISLPLFSLSDL
+7 SSTT
-20 GQSFSRQNND
+20 QS
-30 NSAVPKIPVLKI
+30 A
-42 KSIIIMQTTNTA
+42 
-54 SIGAKK
+54 G
-60 AKWTYKD
+60 KWTYKD
-67 FTWCLSL
+67 FVWSLSL

-102 LIAAPMTWFAH
+102 LLAAPMTWFAH

-126 NADITDTVEEHFG
+126 ESDITDTVEEHFG
-139 KTGANLIT
+139 KAGANFIT

-169 DSFMVNQLGMESIPR
+169 DSFLVNQIGMESIPR
-184 WLLSGVLITLMT
+184 WLLSGALISAMT
-196 CGVVFGK
+196 AGVVFGK

-218 FILMALSIYL
+218 FILLALSVFL
-228 IPGWNTSMVSVSPD
+228 IPEWNTSMMEVAPD
-242 WSSMPSIVWLAI
+242 WSGMPAIIWLAI

-259 SFNHSPVISQ
+259 SFNHSPIISQ
-269 FSKEQRRV
+269 FTKEQRMQH
-277 YGEDAVAKTD
+277 GDNAVAKTD
-287 MITGGAAMMLMSFV
+287 MITGGAAMMLMGFV

-316 LAQAQA
+316 LAMAKEQ
-322 ENISVLSY
+322 NISVLSY
-330 LANVHESP
+330 LANIHESP
-338 LISIMGPIVAFAAI
+338 MISYLGPIVAFAAI

-357 GHFLGAHEGLVGLA
+357 GHFLGAHEGLVGLV
-371 KSRSKAPIA
+371 KSRSEMPIS
-380 KLEKF
+380 KIEKI

-391 VTTWIVSIVNP
+391 VTTWMVAIVNP

-422 MPVFAMRKVPA
+422 LPVFAMQKVPA

-446 TALCG
+446 TVICG
-451 VAAIT
+451 LAAIS